1 MEPLY
6 TSLKIDTAQFRREL
20 IEMKKHGLDLSK
32 SFERAG
38 ISITS
43 VFDPKTPKVAINS
56 IASLEDKLSRLETKY
71 KRQEIGSASFNRL
84 STAIKET
91 KKQLEEANKATQ
103 DLEKTT
109 GGLKAVF
116 TMAFSGVTAGALIS
130 SVRSVMDEAEKAKNT
145 MRGLAAVTQFQFG
158 KEAVPDAIDSV
169 RKLSSELNLNKDSIA
184 AAYKNFITM
193 GYSVEQSTK
202 LIKAHADVGS
212 VSRQSNYS
220 LAESIDVAS
229 QGYKNQNSV
238 LSDATGI
245 QTNISK
251 MLDKH
256 GMKMDDL
263 SSATTKAA
271 ALQALYNET
280 LKEAE
285 AFQGKA
291 AEAAAGYAGSMGVL
305 EKNSAETRVALGNLF
320 QESLLPMINLAGKGT
335 GFLSGFLSGSER
347 ATELKKQ
354 LSDLGDQIKKVPQGT
369 EEWKKLDNQIKKT
382 ESELEKLGP
391 TAGHVSKSLIVAG
404 TSGLTFYAALI
415 TIAKGFEVVGGT
427 AAKNWPKILG
437 PFALGATA
445 LVFTIDIL
453 TRYKTEHDNKYAE
466 EAIKDYAQKSINE
479 IKKAQEGL
487 GLLINS
493 EAAKGPLDEKSFKEY
508 AKTLKFFGV
517 EYEKLFATMNGGPLF
532 ADKFAFDIK
541 KAELLLTKLKDLEQ
555 QKQNLDKPVSPKI
568 SVSGG
573 GSGKIKQDLSEQKRI
588 IEEFWKANPAT
599 VKLVAN
605 IQSQSFEYLIK
616 QLRDFSQR
624 AGAKIPLELDGKEI
638 SIDKIKDKDQLERV
652 VNALSEKYSVS
663 PDVILKFKPDNLDE
677 LDELMSGYKTEI
689 ERKIK
694 SGKFNPKEELKLKAE
709 LDDAKTFDKMTAKIS
724 EGRSKLEQL
733 TGPLTQTESQ
743 IFEIAQQINVAT
755 NRSQTFA
762 QSFSAWGKVG
772 LSVVSQLG
780 NAYGQVAQAQ
790 AQLAQV
796 QSQNQIQK
804 IQFQA
809 QVAERILDAQLQ
821 AFLLAKDAEL
831 AKLQETLDAMSEAE
845 REYEADKQARRD
857 AEAEKIRQHN
867 DELYNEDAK
876 RLEEQ
881 YNLKYIQLE
890 KEHGDDIDFE
900 SRKKELFAQ
909 LQSEKDELRK
919 RYNDKTTADID
930 KSEKDQ
936 TAKDEKKKKEDEKNQ
951 KAIAEEQKRIE
962 AEKAAATAKTET
974 DKQNAKRLSAFI
986 EWQAG
991 KASFEA
997 NKQAQVAQAA
1007 FALTQA
1013 GTQAALTF
1021 ASSVAGYTAAGA
1033 ALAPVTLGVS
1043 METMPAIGV
1052 AQGGILSG
1060 IVASAG
1066 ALASGLALKTAMSQ
1080 QYPPFMAFSVG
1091 GLVQGGTPGKD
1102 SVPALLMPQETV
1114 VPEKGW
1120 SSLESQIADRLT
1132 QNVTNRTGDINLTW
1146 APSYTGGNIPDFQ
1159 QQYAVFKNWFLTD
1172 LKESGVLG

>member
-1 MEPLY
+1 
-6 TSLKIDTAQFRREL
+6 
-20 IEMKKHGLDLSK
+20 MKKHGLDLSK

-38 ISITS
+38 ISIAA
-43 VFDPKTPKVAINS
+43 VFDPKAPKVAINS
-56 IASLEDKLSRLETKY
+56 IATLEDKLSRLETKY

-84 STAIKET
+84 SAAIKET
-91 KKQLEEANKATQ
+91 KKQLEDANKATQ

-109 GGLKAVF
+109 GGLKSAF

-145 MRGLAAVTQFQFG
+145 MRGLAAVTQYQFG
-158 KEAVPDAIDSV
+158 KEAVPEAIENV
-169 RKLSSELNLNKDSIA
+169 RKLSNELNLNKDSIA
-184 AAYKNFITM
+184 AAYKNFISM

-335 GFLSGFLSGSER
+335 GFLAGFLSGSDR
-347 ATELKKQ
+347 AIELKRQ

-404 TSGLTFYAALI
+404 TSGLTLYSSLVTITKGLEMAGVAGAA
-415 TIAKGFEVVGGT
+415 
-427 AAKNWPKILG
+427 NWAKILG
-437 PFALGATA
+437 PLALGVTAMAFVIDVSYRMSKEENEKFGKDEAKAYADKSVAEIREAYENLELIANLSTAHEAINEETYKKQINLLKACGVEVDKLYGKMERAGTDGKDLFGLKVDKAKA
-445 LVFTIDIL
+445 LVVEL
-453 TRYKTEHDNKYAE
+453 KE
-466 EAIKDYAQKSINE
+466 
-479 IKKAQEGL
+479 L
-487 GLLINS
+487 
-493 EAAKGPLDEKSFKEY
+493 EK
-508 AKTLKFFGV
+508 
-517 EYEKLFATMNGGPLF
+517 
-532 ADKFAFDIK
+532 
-541 KAELLLTKLKDLEQ
+541 
-555 QKQNLDKPVSPKI
+555 QKQNLNKPTSPKI
-568 SVSGG
+568 SEG
-573 GSGKIKQDLSEQKRI
+573 GSGKLKQDLSEQKRI
-588 IEEFWKANPAT
+588 IEEFWKVNPST
-599 VKLVAN
+599 VKIVAS

-624 AGAKIPLELDGKEI
+624 TKAKIPLELDGKEI
-638 SIDKIKDKDQLERV
+638 SIDQIKDKDQLERV
-652 VNALSEKYSVS
+652 VNALSKKYKIS
-663 PDVILKFKPDNLDE
+663 PDVVLKFKPDNLTE
-677 LDELMSGYKTEI
+677 LDGLLEGARNEI
-689 ERKIK
+689 DQKVK
-694 SGKFNPKEELKLKAE
+694 DGKLDPKEGFKLHANLNRAE
-709 LDDAKTFDKMTAKIS
+709 DFDKINRKLQEYRSNWEQSVGPMT
-724 EGRSKLEQL
+724 QV
-733 TGPLTQTESQ
+733 ESQ
-743 IFEIAQQINVAT
+743 AFEIGQQINVAI
-755 NRSQTFA
+755 NKSQGFL
-762 QSFSAWGKVG
+762 QSVTAWGKVG
-772 LSVVSQLG
+772 LSVVNQLG
-780 NAYGQVAQAQ
+780 SAYVQVMQAQ

-796 QSQNQIQK
+796 HSQNQIQK

-809 QVAERILDAQLQ
+809 QVAERVLDAQLQ

-831 AKLQETLDAMSEAE
+831 AKLQETLDAMAQAE

-909 LQSEKDELRK
+909 LQLEKDELRK
-919 RYNDKTTADID
+919 RYNEKTTADID
-930 KSEKDQ
+930 KSEKDEN
-936 TAKDEKKKKEDEKNQ
+936 AKEEKKKKEDEKNQ

-974 DKQNAKRLSAFI
+974 DKQNAKRLTALI
-986 EWQAG
+986 EWQVG
-991 KASFEA
+991 KTAFEA
-997 NKQAQVAQAA
+997 NKKAQVAQATFGMA
-1007 FALTQA
+1007 
-1013 GTQAALTF
+1013 QAAIQGAITF
-1021 ASSVAGYTAAGA
+1021 ASMVAGYTAAGA
-1033 ALAPVTLGVS
+1033 ALAGPTMGVS
-1043 METMPAIGV
+1043 MFTMPALGMSLG
-1052 AQGGILSG
+1052 ALFGG
-1060 IVASAG
+1060 IVAGAGVAAGSMALSA
-1066 ALASGLALKTAMSQ
+1066 AQSQ
-1080 QYPPFMAFSVG
+1080 QYPPFMAFSGG
-1091 GLVQGGTPGKD
+1091 GLVQGGISGKD

-1132 QNVTNRTGDINLTW
+1132 QNVTNRSGDIHLTW

-1172 LKESGVLG
+1172 LKEAGVLG

>member
-1 MEPLY
+1 
-6 TSLKIDTAQFRREL
+6 
-20 IEMKKHGLDLSK
+20 MKKHGLDLSK

-38 ISITS
+38 ISIAS

-71 KRQEIGSASFNRL
+71 KRQEIGSAAFNRL
-84 STAIKET
+84 SASIKET
-91 KKQLEEANKATQ
+91 KKQLEDANKATQ

-109 GGLKAVF
+109 GGLKAAF

-184 AAYKNFITM
+184 AAYKNFISM

-404 TSGLTFYAALI
+404 TSGLTLYSSLVTITKGLEMAGVAGAA
-415 TIAKGFEVVGGT
+415 
-427 AAKNWPKILG
+427 NWTKILG
-437 PFALGATA
+437 PLALGVTAMAFVIDVSYRMSKEENEKFGKDEAKAYADKSAAEIRNAYENLELIANLTTAHEAINEETYKSQINLLKAYGVEVDKLYGKMERAAPDGKDLFGLKVDKAKA
-445 LVFTIDIL
+445 LV
-453 TRYKTEHDNKYAE
+453 
-466 EAIKDYAQKSINE
+466 
-479 IKKAQEGL
+479 
-487 GLLINS
+487 S
-493 EAAKGPLDEKSFKEY
+493 ELKE
-508 AKTLKFFGV
+508 
-517 EYEKLFATMNGGPLF
+517 
-532 ADKFAFDIK
+532 
-541 KAELLLTKLKDLEQ
+541 LE
-555 QKQNLDKPVSPKI
+555 KQNLNKPTSPKI
-568 SVSGG
+568 SEG
-573 GSGKIKQDLSEQKRI
+573 GSGKLKQDLSEQKRL
-588 IEEFWKANPAT
+588 IEEFWKANPST
-599 VKLVAN
+599 VKIVAS

-638 SIDKIKDKDQLERV
+638 SIDEIKDKDQLERV
-652 VNALSEKYSVS
+652 VNALSEKYQIH
-663 PDVILKFKPDNLDE
+663 PDVVLKLKPDNLDE
-677 LDELMSGYKTEI
+677 LDELILGYKTEI

-709 LDDAKTFDKMTAKIS
+709 LDDAKTFDKMTAGIS
-724 EGRSKLEQL
+724 KGRSELEQL

-755 NRSQTFA
+755 NRSETFA
-762 QSFSAWGKVG
+762 ESFSAWGKVG

-780 NAYGQVAQAQ
+780 SAYVQVAQAQ
-790 AQLAQV
+790 AQVAQV
-796 QSQNQIQK
+796 HSQNQIQQ

-831 AKLQETLDAMSEAE
+831 AKLQETLDAMAQAE
-845 REYEADKQARRD
+845 QEYEADKQARRD

-909 LQSEKDELRK
+909 LQLEKDELRK
-919 RYNDKTTADID
+919 RYNDKTTADIN

-936 TAKDEKKKKEDEKNQ
+936 NAKDEKKKKEDEKNQ

-974 DKQNAKRLSAFI
+974 DKQNAKRLSALI

-991 KASFEA
+991 KTAFEA
-997 NKQAQVAQAA
+997 NKKAQVAQAA
-1007 FALTQA
+1007 FGMA
-1013 GTQAALTF
+1013 QAAIQGAITF
-1021 ASSVAGYTAAGA
+1021 ASMVAGYTAAGA
-1033 ALAPVTLGVS
+1033 ALAPSTLGVS
-1043 METMPAIGV
+1043 IFTMPAIGV
-1052 AQGGILSG
+1052 A
-1060 IVASAG
+1060 AG
-1066 ALASGLALKTAMSQ
+1066 AALGGVVAGAGVAAGTMALSAAQSQ
-1080 QYPPFMAFSVG
+1080 QYPPFMAFSGG
-1091 GLVQGGTPGKD
+1091 GLVQGGIPGKD

-1132 QNVTNRTGDINLTW
+1132 QNVTNRSGDIHLTW

-1172 LKESGVLG
+1172 LKEAGVLG

>member
-38 ISITS
+38 ISIAS

-71 KRQEIGSASFNRL
+71 KRQEIGSAAFNRL
-84 STAIKET
+84 SASIKET
-91 KKQLEEANKATQ
+91 KKQLEDANKATQ

-109 GGLKAVF
+109 GGLKAAF

-184 AAYKNFITM
+184 AAYKNFISM

-404 TSGLTFYAALI
+404 TSGLTLYSSLVTITKGLEMAGVAGAA
-415 TIAKGFEVVGGT
+415 
-427 AAKNWPKILG
+427 NWTKILG
-437 PFALGATA
+437 PLALGVTAMAFVIDVSYRMSKEENEKFGKDEAKAYADKSAAEIRNAYENLELIANLTTAHEAINEETYKSQINLLKAYGVEVDKLYGKMERAAPDGKDLFGLKVDKAKA
-445 LVFTIDIL
+445 LV
-453 TRYKTEHDNKYAE
+453 
-466 EAIKDYAQKSINE
+466 
-479 IKKAQEGL
+479 
-487 GLLINS
+487 S
-493 EAAKGPLDEKSFKEY
+493 ELKE
-508 AKTLKFFGV
+508 
-517 EYEKLFATMNGGPLF
+517 
-532 ADKFAFDIK
+532 
-541 KAELLLTKLKDLEQ
+541 LE
-555 QKQNLDKPVSPKI
+555 KQNLNKPTSPKI
-568 SVSGG
+568 SEG
-573 GSGKIKQDLSEQKRI
+573 GSGKLKQDLSEQKRL
-588 IEEFWKANPAT
+588 IEEFWKANPST
-599 VKLVAN
+599 VKIVAS

-638 SIDKIKDKDQLERV
+638 SIDEIKDKDQLERV
-652 VNALSEKYSVS
+652 VNALSEKYQIH
-663 PDVILKFKPDNLDE
+663 PDVVLKLKPDNLDE
-677 LDELMSGYKTEI
+677 LDELILGYKTEI

-709 LDDAKTFDKMTAKIS
+709 LDDAKTFDKMTAGIS
-724 EGRSKLEQL
+724 KGRSELEQL

-755 NRSQTFA
+755 NRSETFA
-762 QSFSAWGKVG
+762 ESFSAWGKVG

-780 NAYGQVAQAQ
+780 SAYVQVAQAQ
-790 AQLAQV
+790 AQVAQV
-796 QSQNQIQK
+796 HSQNQIQQ

-831 AKLQETLDAMSEAE
+831 AKLQETLDAMAQAE
-845 REYEADKQARRD
+845 QEYEADKQARRD

-909 LQSEKDELRK
+909 LQLEKDELRK
-919 RYNDKTTADID
+919 RYNDKTTADIN

-936 TAKDEKKKKEDEKNQ
+936 NAKDEKKKKEDEKNQ

-974 DKQNAKRLSAFI
+974 DKQNAKRLSALI

-991 KASFEA
+991 KTAFEA
-997 NKQAQVAQAA
+997 NKKAQVAQAA
-1007 FALTQA
+1007 FGMA
-1013 GTQAALTF
+1013 QAAIQGAITF
-1021 ASSVAGYTAAGA
+1021 ASMVAGYTAAGA
-1033 ALAPVTLGVS
+1033 ALAPSTLGVS
-1043 METMPAIGV
+1043 IFTMPAIGV
-1052 AQGGILSG
+1052 A
-1060 IVASAG
+1060 AG
-1066 ALASGLALKTAMSQ
+1066 AALGGVVAGAGVAAGTMALSAAQSQ
-1080 QYPPFMAFSVG
+1080 QYPPFMAFSGG
-1091 GLVQGGTPGKD
+1091 GLVQGGIPGKD

-1132 QNVTNRTGDINLTW
+1132 QNVTNRSGDIHLTW

-1172 LKESGVLG
+1172 LKEAGVLG

>member
-1 MEPLY
+1 
-6 TSLKIDTAQFRREL
+6 
-20 IEMKKHGLDLSK
+20 MKKHGLDLSK

-38 ISITS
+38 ISIAN

-84 STAIKET
+84 SASIKET
-91 KKQLEEANKATQ
+91 KKQLEDANKATQ

-109 GGLKAVF
+109 GGLKSAF

-145 MRGLAAVTQFQFG
+145 MRGLAAVTQYQFG

-347 ATELKKQ
+347 VTELKKQ

-437 PFALGATA
+437 PFAFGATA
-445 LVFTIDIL
+445 LIFTIDIL

-466 EAIKDYAQKSINE
+466 EAIKGYAQKSIDE

-487 GLLINS
+487 EFLINS
-493 EAAKGPLDEKSFKEY
+493 EAAKGPLGEKSFKEY
-508 AKTLKFFGV
+508 AEALKFYGV

-532 ADKFAFDIK
+532 ADKFAFDVK
-541 KAELLLTKLKDLEQ
+541 KAELLLAKLKDLEQ
-555 QKQNLDKPVSPKI
+555 QKQNLDKPASPKI

-588 IEEFWKANPAT
+588 IEEFWKANPST
-599 VKLVAN
+599 VKIVAS
-605 IQSQSFEYLIK
+605 IQSQSFEYLKK
-616 QLRDFSQR
+616 QLIDFSQR
-624 AGAKIPLELDGKEI
+624 KGAKIPLELDGKKI
-638 SIDKIKDKDQLERV
+638 SIDEIKDKDQLERV
-652 VNALSEKYSVS
+652 VNALSKKYKIS
-663 PDVILKFKPDNLDE
+663 PDVVLKLKPENITE
-677 LDELMSGYKTEI
+677 LDMMLDAARREIDNKMKTGEL
-689 ERKIK
+689 
-694 SGKFNPKEELKLKAE
+694 NPKEGFKLHANLNRAE
-709 LDDAKTFDKMTAKIS
+709 DFDKVNRKLQEYRSNWEQSVGPMT
-724 EGRSKLEQL
+724 QV
-733 TGPLTQTESQ
+733 ESQ
-743 IFEIAQQINVAT
+743 AFEIGQQINYAT
-755 NRSQTFA
+755 NKSQGFL
-762 QSFSAWGKVG
+762 QSVTAWGKVG

-780 NAYGQVAQAQ
+780 SAYVQVAQAQ

-796 QSQNQIQK
+796 HSQNQIQQ

-831 AKLQETLDAMSEAE
+831 AKLQETLDAMAQAE

-909 LQSEKDELRK
+909 LQLEKDELRK

-936 TAKDEKKKKEDEKNQ
+936 TAKDEKRKRKT
-951 KAIAEEQKRIE
+951 KRIR
-962 AEKAAATAKTET
+962 
-974 DKQNAKRLSAFI
+974 RLLR
-986 EWQAG
+986 
-991 KASFEA
+991 K
-997 NKQAQVAQAA
+997 
-1007 FALTQA
+1007 
-1013 GTQAALTF
+1013 
-1021 ASSVAGYTAAGA
+1021 
-1033 ALAPVTLGVS
+1033 
-1043 METMPAIGV
+1043 
-1052 AQGGILSG
+1052 
-1060 IVASAG
+1060 
-1066 ALASGLALKTAMSQ
+1066 
-1080 QYPPFMAFSVG
+1080 
-1091 GLVQGGTPGKD
+1091 
-1102 SVPALLMPQETV
+1102 
-1114 VPEKGW
+1114 
-1120 SSLESQIADRLT
+1120 
-1132 QNVTNRTGDINLTW
+1132 NR
-1146 APSYTGGNIPDFQ
+1146 
-1159 QQYAVFKNWFLTD
+1159 
-1172 LKESGVLG
+1172 KE

>member
-1 MEPLY
+1 
-6 TSLKIDTAQFRREL
+6 
-20 IEMKKHGLDLSK
+20 MKKHGLDLSK

-38 ISITS
+38 ISIAS

-84 STAIKET
+84 SASIKET
-91 KKQLEEANKATQ
+91 KKQLEDANKATQ

-109 GGLKAVF
+109 GGLKAAF

-184 AAYKNFITM
+184 AAYKNFISM

-404 TSGLTFYAALI
+404 TSGLTLYSSLVTITKGLEMAGVAGAA
-415 TIAKGFEVVGGT
+415 
-427 AAKNWPKILG
+427 NWTKILG
-437 PFALGATA
+437 PLALGVTAMAFVIDVSYRMSKEENEKFGKDEAKAYADKSAAEIRNAYENLELIANLTTAHEAINEETYKSQINLLKAYGVEVDKLYGKMERAAPDGKDLFGLKVDKAKA
-445 LVFTIDIL
+445 LV
-453 TRYKTEHDNKYAE
+453 
-466 EAIKDYAQKSINE
+466 
-479 IKKAQEGL
+479 
-487 GLLINS
+487 S
-493 EAAKGPLDEKSFKEY
+493 ELKELEK
-508 AKTLKFFGV
+508 
-517 EYEKLFATMNGGPLF
+517 
-532 ADKFAFDIK
+532 
-541 KAELLLTKLKDLEQ
+541 
-555 QKQNLDKPVSPKI
+555 QKQNLNKPTSPKI
-568 SVSGG
+568 SEG
-573 GSGKIKQDLSEQKRI
+573 GSGKLKQDLSEQKRL
-588 IEEFWKANPAT
+588 IEEFWKANPST
-599 VKLVAN
+599 VKIVAS

-624 AGAKIPLELDGKEI
+624 KGAKIPLELDGKKI
-638 SIDKIKDKDQLERV
+638 SIDEIKDKDQLERV
-652 VNALSEKYSVS
+652 VNALSNKYKIS
-663 PDVILKFKPDNLDE
+663 PDVVLKLKPDNLDE
-677 LDELMSGYKTEI
+677 LDALLDAARREI
-689 ERKIK
+689 DNKMK
-694 SGKFNPKEELKLKAE
+694 AGKLNPKEGFKLHANLNRAE
-709 LDDAKTFDKMTAKIS
+709 DFDKVNRKLQEYRSNWEQSVGPMT
-724 EGRSKLEQL
+724 QV
-733 TGPLTQTESQ
+733 ESQ
-743 IFEIAQQINVAT
+743 AFEIGQQINYAT
-755 NRSQTFA
+755 NKSQGFL
-762 QSFSAWGKVG
+762 QSVTAWGKVG

-780 NAYGQVAQAQ
+780 SAYVQVAQAQ
-790 AQLAQV
+790 AQVAQV
-796 QSQNQIQK
+796 HSQNQIQQ

-831 AKLQETLDAMSEAE
+831 AKLQETLDAMAQTEQ
-845 REYEADKQARRD
+845 EYEADKQARRD

-909 LQSEKDELRK
+909 LQLEKDELRK
-919 RYNDKTTADID
+919 RYNDKTTADIN

-936 TAKDEKKKKEDEKNQ
+936 NAKDEKKKKEDEKNQ

-974 DKQNAKRLSAFI
+974 DKQNAKRLSALI

-991 KASFEA
+991 KTAFEA
-997 NKQAQVAQAA
+997 NKKAQVAQAA
-1007 FALTQA
+1007 FGMA
-1013 GTQAALTF
+1013 QAAIQGAITF
-1021 ASSVAGYTAAGA
+1021 ASMVAGYTAAGA
-1033 ALAPVTLGVS
+1033 ALAAPTLGVS
-1043 METMPAIGV
+1043 MMTMPAIGL
-1052 AQGGILSG
+1052 A
-1060 IVASAG
+1060 AG
-1066 ALASGLALKTAMSQ
+1066 AALGGVVAGAGVVAGTMALSAAQSQ
-1080 QYPPFMAFSVG
+1080 QYPPFMAFSGG
-1091 GLVQGGTPGKD
+1091 GLVQGGIPGKD

-1132 QNVTNRTGDINLTW
+1132 QNVTNRSGDIHLTW

-1172 LKESGVLG
+1172 LKEAGVLG